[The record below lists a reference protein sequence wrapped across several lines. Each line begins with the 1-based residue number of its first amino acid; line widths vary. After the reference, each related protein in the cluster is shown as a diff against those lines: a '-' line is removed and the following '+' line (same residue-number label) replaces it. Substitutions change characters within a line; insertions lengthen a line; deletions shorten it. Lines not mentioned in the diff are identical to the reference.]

1 MKSIGSS
8 KPCNSEFVK
17 HSVGRKTVKDV
28 PSLNSYF
35 VWRWGHIRCSPW
47 TSDVST
53 LNHGPSAAQ
62 LCRYISVSSWINLTW
77 IYKEQLSKLIVK
89 EPKFWL
95 WVVAK
100 CVRKKLVSWN
110 WCGISDC
117 SVSSICDRDLFST
130 ITFGISN
137 NTITRKRL
145 TFKACI
151 SSQNF
156 LIFDYVIHIQDERPS
171 PAAHFFTA
179 YFSNSRKKTFAWNF
193 YTYYVY

>member
-1 MKSIGSS
+1 M
-8 KPCNSEFVK
+8 
-17 HSVGRKTVKDV
+17 
-28 PSLNSYF
+28 
-35 VWRWGHIRCSPW
+35 
-47 TSDVST
+47 
-53 LNHGPSAAQ
+53 
-62 LCRYISVSSWINLTW
+62 
-77 IYKEQLSKLIVK
+77 SKLIVK

-151 SSQNF
+151 ASQNF
-156 LIFDYVIHIQDERPS
+156 LIFDYVFHIQDERPS
-171 PAAHFFTA
+171 PAAHFFTT
-179 YFSNSRKKTFAWNF
+179 YFSNSWKKHLLETSIPITYTNF
-193 YTYYVY
+193 YFAVSNQEQDMLESFSLRIFCHFSHIFMYKLRTNLYFSKTDCFICKSL